1 MRLYRIAFLLAPLA
15 AFGAN
20 KEMVELQRDV
30 ASLQEQLRSLTT
42 NTTASLAA
50 ATALLKEN
58 LDATRKISN
67 DQAALEARIIER
79 LDKQVAAVGQP
90 VAVIGSKVD
99 QMSNDFQ
106 SVRESISDLRSSI
119 GKLEQRLVDINNA
132 VRTIQ
137 APPPPPSATSA
148 SPAIPAATLFEMA
161 LGDKLGGRSDM
172 ALKEFGDY
180 VQLYGDTDKAP
191 EAQFNI
197 GQIHWEQ
204 NTPESLESA
213 VKDFDAVLERYSS
226 SSKTVDAMYMK
237 GQALVKLG
245 RRTDGQKE
253 FRSLVAKYPTNELAS
268 KACTQLKMLGY
279 TFTVPATA
287 AARKKKG

>member
-1 MRLYRIAFLLAPLA
+1 MRLYRIAFLLTPLV

-20 KEMVELQRDV
+20 KEMAELQRDM
-30 ASLQEQLRSLTT
+30 ATLQEQLRSLTT

-50 ATALLKEN
+50 LTALVKEN
-58 LDATRKISN
+58 LDAANKNRN
-67 DQAALEARIIER
+67 DLAALEARISER
-79 LDKQVAAVGQP
+79 LDKQVATVGQP
-90 VAVIGSKVD
+90 VAVLGSKVD

-106 SVRESISDLRSSI
+106 SLRESISDLRSSV

-137 APPPPPSATSA
+137 APPPPPSASGAT
-148 SPAIPAATLFEMA
+148 PAIPAATLFEMA

-172 ALKEFGDY
+172 ALQEFGAY
-180 VQLYGDTDKAP
+180 VQQYGDTDKAP

-204 NTPESLESA
+204 NTPESLENA

-226 SSKTVDAMYMK
+226 SNKTADAMYMK

-245 RRTDGQKE
+245 RKTDGAKE
-253 FRSLVAKYPTNELAS
+253 FRSLVAKYPTNELARR
-268 KACTQLKMLGY
+268 ACTQLTTLGY
-279 TFTVPATA
+279 TCTLPAA